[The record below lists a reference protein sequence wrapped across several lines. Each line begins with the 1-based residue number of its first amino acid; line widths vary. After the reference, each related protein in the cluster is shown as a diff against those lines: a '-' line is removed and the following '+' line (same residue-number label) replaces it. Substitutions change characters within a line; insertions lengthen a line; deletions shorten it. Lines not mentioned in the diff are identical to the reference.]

1 MNDRNGDSEKGDG
14 DSEKGVLPCL
24 IQMGMLL
31 YAEPPCTHTQYLQLH
46 VAAFTYVSYVPPVLR
61 SHL

>member
-1 MNDRNGDSEKGDG
+1 MNDRNS

-31 YAEPPCTHTQYLQLH
+31 YAEPPCTHTQYLQLN
-46 VAAFTYVSYVPPVLR
+46 VAACSHTSHIRTSSSKISPVR
-61 SHL
+61 F

>member
-1 MNDRNGDSEKGDG
+1 MNDRNS

-46 VAAFTYVSYVPPVLR
+46 VEACSHTSHTYLQF
-61 SHL
+61 